1 MAAALDPDALRTEVE
16 AARAQS
22 RRGQP
27 ALALARYRT
36 LRRLIEHA
44 GDGRAQVS
52 TQRARV
58 LLGLAAAQF
67 EVSGRLGP
75 ALALLADA
83 ESIASASGSTALLA
97 SIRGQ
102 RGLLLQRGGRR
113 REALRAFDAAA
124 QVRDEADRYDVTVIL
139 LNRGVLHL
147 DIGSLDQAAADFGE
161 CVKIAAEAGDRE
173 HELRARHNLGY
184 TEFLAGRIPSAL
196 ATMVRA
202 EALNVGPVH
211 PIGLLDRARVLRE
224 AGLASDAD
232 LLLARAAADFEKA
245 GLLQD
250 LAETELVR
258 AECALVERDAGRAR
272 LLASRAER
280 LFVRRGNVQWQRRA
294 QLIVLRC
301 ERWTLDERPA
311 ISRRAGLRRLAVRAR
326 RLADDCRSEHRA
338 DLARPAELLSLECR
352 LRLGADAEDLSL
364 PRMRSSDPLQARL
377 QTREVRSLV
386 ALHRGDLTRA
396 AAEVRQGLAELA
408 SYQGSLG
415 CLDLRTA
422 GAVHGLPLARLGL
435 ELADRTGSAADFFA
449 AVERGRAIS
458 TRLTP
463 VGPPTDER
471 TAELLTDLRRTQ
483 EEARNLEGNAVL
495 AEQLT
500 RLRSRAARLQREIR
514 GRAWEQEAGVEHPVS
529 GSARVGDVR
538 AAARASGTA
547 FVSYVLYGGRWRA
560 VLATGSRPRM
570 FDLAGEG
577 EVEELVQRLRADLDA
592 LAMPMLPRPLADA
605 VRRSLDAGL
614 GVLDELL
621 VAPLGLQDAPLVVSC
636 SRNLVLA
643 PWSMLP
649 SRRGLPV
656 VVTPGATAWLRSG
669 PPARRTRPRV
679 VAIAGPGLR
688 RAEQEALQV
697 RDSWAGAE
705 LVTGQEATT
714 EAVRKALASADVVHV
729 AGHGTHQQESP
740 LFSCL
745 RLVDG
750 PLFAYELD
758 ADQGSAPC
766 VVLSACEAGL
776 ATVRPGDEGLGLTN
790 VLLHLGSRSVLSSVA
805 RVRDD
810 VAATVMGR
818 AHAAMSAGTDSAQ
831 ALADALADGDQ
842 VAPFVAFGATW

>member
-1 MAAALDPDALRTEVE
+1 
-16 AARAQS
+16 
-22 RRGQP
+22 
-27 ALALARYRT
+27 
-36 LRRLIEHA
+36 
-44 GDGRAQVS
+44 
-52 TQRARV
+52 
-58 LLGLAAAQF
+58 
-67 EVSGRLGP
+67 
-75 ALALLADA
+75 
-83 ESIASASGSTALLA
+83 
-97 SIRGQ
+97 
-102 RGLLLQRGGRR
+102 
-113 REALRAFDAAA
+113 
-124 QVRDEADRYDVTVIL
+124 
-139 LNRGVLHL
+139 
-147 DIGSLDQAAADFGE
+147 
-161 CVKIAAEAGDRE
+161 
-173 HELRARHNLGY
+173 
-184 TEFLAGRIPSAL
+184 
-196 ATMVRA
+196 
-202 EALNVGPVH
+202 
-211 PIGLLDRARVLRE
+211 
-224 AGLASDAD
+224 
-232 LLLARAAADFEKA
+232 
-245 GLLQD
+245 
-250 LAETELVR
+250 
-258 AECALVERDAGRAR
+258 
-272 LLASRAER
+272 
-280 LFVRRGNVQWQRRA
+280 
-294 QLIVLRC
+294 
-301 ERWTLDERPA
+301 
-311 ISRRAGLRRLAVRAR
+311 
-326 RLADDCRSEHRA
+326 
-338 DLARPAELLSLECR
+338 
-352 LRLGADAEDLSL
+352 
-364 PRMRSSDPLQARL
+364 
-377 QTREVRSLV
+377 
-386 ALHRGDLTRA
+386 
-396 AAEVRQGLAELA
+396 
-408 SYQGSLG
+408 
-415 CLDLRTA
+415 
-422 GAVHGLPLARLGL
+422 
-435 ELADRTGSAADFFA
+435 
-449 AVERGRAIS
+449 
-458 TRLTP
+458 
-463 VGPPTDER
+463 
-471 TAELLTDLRRTQ
+471 
-483 EEARNLEGNAVL
+483 
-495 AEQLT
+495 
-500 RLRSRAARLQREIR
+500 
-514 GRAWEQEAGVEHPVS
+514 
-529 GSARVGDVR
+529 
-538 AAARASGTA
+538 
-547 FVSYVLYGGRWRA
+547 
-560 VLATGSRPRM
+560 
-570 FDLAGEG
+570 
-577 EVEELVQRLRADLDA
+577 
-592 LAMPMLPRPLADA
+592 MPMLPRPLADA